1 MEKEKI
7 TILVVEDEALIA
19 MDIAEKLSD
28 MGYYI
33 PQTTDN
39 GIDAIRLAGELTPDI
54 VLMDIVIKG
63 EMDGIETAEEI
74 RNRFNIPSLFL
85 TAYNS
90 STIIDRAMKI
100 NPAGFLL
107 KPFEDT
113 KLQQAILDLNIH
125 GAINGCKK

>member
-1 MEKEKI
+1 MEQEEIK
-7 TILVVEDEALIA
+7 ILVVEDEALIA
-19 MDIAEKLSD
+19 MDIAEKLAE
-28 MGYYI
+28 MGYVV

-39 GIDAIRLAGELTPDI
+39 GADAIRLAGELKPDI

-63 EMDGIETAEEI
+63 DMDGIETAEQI

-90 STIIDRAMKI
+90 STIMDRAMKT

-113 KLQQAILDLNIH
+113 KLQQAIVDMNIH
-125 GAINGCKK
+125 GAIRGSKN